1 MDGVYRVSQH
11 GRDMWQLFAF
21 NEARN
26 TVTFTNAFDNVSLGR
41 KDHTCDQILQFQEIS
56 FPFVL

>member
-1 MDGVYRVSQH
+1 MAALY
-11 GRDMWQLFAF
+11 F

-26 TVTFTNAFDNVSLGR
+26 TVTFTDAFGNVSLGT

-56 FPFVL
+56 FPFIF